1 MRSKLLPSRY
11 FSRSLQSGPHCKV
24 WCCTYHTYNTTLW
37 YSQTRFS
44 VKQLKQ
50 TWDLNSTMRYLL
62 CIHETCLHLCKSMGS
77 PNCLGFSFF
86 FPSTLKGFGSAGVM
100 GLMAVILGSS
110 SPSWP
115 DTGNYR
121 VLTVISPD
129 SPVHSG
135 RCVGSA
141 PDPIRLSP
149 ANLQGDAAS
158 SALSDKAQML
168 KHTAARYPGLKMY
181 CSAYGT

>member
-1 MRSKLLPSRY
+1 MVLYLPY
-11 FSRSLQSGPHCKV
+11 IQHNSLVLPDKVQCK
-24 WCCTYHTYNTTLW
+24 N
-37 YSQTRFS
+37 
-44 VKQLKQ
+44 KNKKQ

-62 CIHETCLHLCKSMGS
+62 CIHETCLHLCKFMGS

-100 GLMAVILGSS
+100 GLTAVILGSS

-115 DTGNYR
+115 DGGNYR

-149 ANLQGDAAS
+149 ANLQGDAAG
-158 SALSDKAQML
+158 SALSDKDQML